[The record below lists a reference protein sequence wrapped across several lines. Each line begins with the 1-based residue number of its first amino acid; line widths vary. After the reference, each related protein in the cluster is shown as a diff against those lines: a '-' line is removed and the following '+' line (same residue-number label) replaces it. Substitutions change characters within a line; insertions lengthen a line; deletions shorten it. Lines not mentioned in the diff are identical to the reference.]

1 MENEWE
7 PRVPLLIKL
16 CSDKAAFE
24 ARIQQRIFFNMNEM
38 RRLFEAIKDHEIMVY
53 TPHIIILKSC
63 KGAEVTFSKD
73 GRMLIK
79 KVLNENEARMVAYD
93 VLRIALKAST
103 ISKKS

>member
-7 PRVPLLIKL
+7 PRVSLLIKL

-63 KGAEVTFSKD
+63 KGAEVTFSRD

-103 ISKKS
+103 IPKKS

>member
-24 ARIQQRIFFNMNEM
+24 ARIQQKIFFNMKEV
-38 RRLFEAIKDHEIMVY
+38 RRLFEAIKDHEIIVY
-53 TPHIIILKSC
+53 TPHIMILKGC

-79 KVLNENEARMVAYD
+79 KVSNENEAKMVAYD